1 LEDKASDTQD
11 ETEINDQT
19 NTSMAQDSNQMGT
32 YFLER
37 AKYIPLRL
45 AVHERKYL
53 RLLEAA
59 LHVSEYTD
67 KIDII
72 TYSSKSKRIVAQI
85 RELCA
90 ILSGLVLA
98 ADYKAGQELFQDR
111 NFEDNAEFLSQLY
124 VFFLEK
130 R

>member
-1 LEDKASDTQD
+1 LANKDTENDGAEDEEHLDNNAMVQDT
-11 ETEINDQT
+11 T
-19 NTSMAQDSNQMGT
+19 NTQVGT

-111 NFEDNAEFLSQLY
+111 NFEDNADFLSQL
-124 VFFLEK
+124 
-130 R
+130 